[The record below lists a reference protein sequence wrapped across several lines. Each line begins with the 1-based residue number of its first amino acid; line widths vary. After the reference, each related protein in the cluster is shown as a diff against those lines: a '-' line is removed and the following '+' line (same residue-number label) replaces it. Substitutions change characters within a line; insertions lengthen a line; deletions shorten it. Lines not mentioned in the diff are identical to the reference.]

1 MPFLFMYQSTDF
13 VTRPPDES
21 GATAAGSPPYTLTL
35 KPGAVPIKV
44 SINDDDTVYDEVDP
58 TQTIIDPVTMN
69 GVTYAA
75 GSTVHTAYDLINT
88 SSGHK
93 ITSFHFGGDGYQQG
107 AVHGIVSSE
116 PLIPGVS
123 YTFDSARTSHQQQNP
138 YEGYVACFVNGT
150 LIDTDLGPRP
160 VEELAAGDVIISAT
174 GQRLSLRLA
183 LSRPITAWDLSAH
196 PEFAPVRI
204 RSGALGQGL
213 PRRDLLVS
221 PQHRMLVNSPIVRR
235 MFGVDDVLVA
245 ATKLV
250 GLPGVAVDTQ
260 VQNFSYHHLVFDG
273 HEVVLAEGA
282 PSESF
287 YCGEFALKSMTPEA
301 RAEMETLFPE
311 VFTPEFQPNGA
322 RPIPP
327 GRLQKKLVQRQAKNA
342 KPLLSSA
349 A

>member
-1 MPFLFMYQSTDF
+1 MAFLYIYQASDF
-13 VTRPPDES
+13 VSLPGEDISE
-21 GATAAGSPPYTLTL
+21 AGTTLPVTLTL
-35 KPGAVPIKV
+35 KSTAVPIKV
-44 SINDDDTVYDEVDP
+44 QINDDDEIFNEIDATQSLGETV
-58 TQTIIDPVTMN
+58 QLN
-69 GVTYAA
+69 GTSYAA
-75 GSTVHTAYDLINT
+75 GTTINTAYDLTN
-88 SSGHK
+88 SSTGHQV
-93 ITSFHFGGDGYQQG
+93 TSFHFGGDGYQDG
-107 AVHGIVSSE
+107 PVDGLVSSE
-116 PLIPGVS
+116 PLLAGQS
-123 YTFDSARTSHQQQNP
+123 YTFDTNVSSFEQPNP
-138 YEGYVACFVNGT
+138 YSKYVACFVNGT
-150 LIDTDLGPRP
+150 LIETEHGPRP
-160 VEELAAGDVIISAT
+160 VEDLVAGDLVVSDC
-174 GQRLSLRLA
+174 GRSMPLRLA
-183 LSRPITAWDLSAH
+183 LSRRIGYRDLRSH

-204 RSGALGQGL
+204 KAGALGQGL

-311 VFTPEFQPNGA
+311 VFTPEFQPSGA